1 MYNLTLQLTNQMNL
15 LRSLL
20 GGLFCVVTSFGWS
33 VSSAQVPVVP
43 PFDELH
49 QPFGVKDYQ
58 NFANPDKVFYPETWF
73 HYIGG
78 DVSLEG
84 ITKDLEAIADA
95 GFSGIR
101 LFHGQFAAFGP
112 EPTSR

>member
-1 MYNLTLQLTNQMNL
+1 MNL

-33 VSSAQVPVVP
+33 VSSVQVPVVP

-49 QPFGVKDYQ
+49 QPFGGKDYQ

>member
-1 MYNLTLQLTNQMNL
+1 M
-15 LRSLL
+15 
-20 GGLFCVVTSFGWS
+20 
-33 VSSAQVPVVP
+33 
-43 PFDELH
+43 
-49 QPFGVKDYQ
+49 
-58 NFANPDKVFYPETWF
+58 FYPETWF

-112 EPTSR
+112 EPMSR

>member
-1 MYNLTLQLTNQMNL
+1 MVGAFHLRKFLSFLLSMNYINL
-15 LRSLL
+15 
-20 GGLFCVVTSFGWS
+20 S
-33 VSSAQVPVVP
+33 VLKIIRILPTRTKCSIPK
-43 PFDELH
+43 H
-49 QPFGVKDYQ
+49 
-58 NFANPDKVFYPETWF
+58 
-73 HYIGG
+73 G

-112 EPTSR
+112 EPMSR

>member
-1 MYNLTLQLTNQMNL
+1 MNL

-33 VSSAQVPVVP
+33 VSS
-43 PFDELH
+43 
-49 QPFGVKDYQ
+49 
-58 NFANPDKVFYPETWF
+58 ANPDKVFYPETWF